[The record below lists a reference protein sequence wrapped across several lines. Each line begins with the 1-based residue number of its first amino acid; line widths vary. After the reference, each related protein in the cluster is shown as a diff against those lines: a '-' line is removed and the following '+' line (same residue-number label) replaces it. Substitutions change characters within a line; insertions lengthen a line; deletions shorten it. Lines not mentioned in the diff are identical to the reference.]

1 MLNRRVHRAHS
12 RPMFDRLT
20 RFVATLVPRLKHDK
34 QKRNYTTII
43 PVLRQRTDTPG
54 SAPVDFLR
62 KNAIFLS
69 KLHSWQGS
77 ESLLSRLSRVRVAAG
92 APNFL
97 GNLTLS
103 RVRPVLPLL
112 KKRSVVQSVVSGS
125 SATRQ
130 SPGSN
135 KRGVP

>member
-54 SAPVDFLR
+54 SALVDLLG
-62 KNAIFLS
+62 KNAILGAF
-69 KLHSWQGS
+69 HFFGWF
-77 ESLLSRLSRVRVAAG
+77 ETTVRFC
-92 APNFL
+92 P
-97 GNLTLS
+97 
-103 RVRPVLPLL
+103 
-112 KKRSVVQSVVSGS
+112 SVIGLDG
-125 SATRQ
+125 RQ
-130 SPGSN
+130 SEDFGLFEGQGDPLID
-135 KRGVP
+135 